1 MKTPDPDD
9 MQEDLESGPL
19 KQTGF
24 TSKLQREIEQAIDRK
39 ERAKPRMKPFLV
51 IAGIGAV
58 TAVLLLY
65 PWNTIHTRSEALMAM
80 EAPIPMEAQSASLV
94 APAAVNTALLIGL
107 RTDHEETDSNRAVK
121 TIRFST
127 YRTMLIA
134 PVRGKLQK
142 TSEGDGILM
151 PYKQNFWKIDSLVA
165 RTKTDEIHY
174 LSAHLADQP
183 AKAET
188 FTDDPNEKLNHVET
202 LRFVGNQYLSIA
214 ESEEALVGNTS
225 YQADRVWVRTLP
237 QLKEG
242 HTMHLYNKP
251 VDKNHV
257 SLSDLYDSS
266 INGVLSNMRLSLKGA
281 AAPQALT
288 VSAAASATPTPAAD
302 QIGEL
307 TGESWSIERAPG
319 RWVGKVAETTR
330 AEAGTSERY
339 NLHELP
345 RDLPDKVVNHDELCC
360 SWGDI
365 KANWPNA
372 TDALTSPMNDMMVI
386 FEGGKLKF
394 YSYGQAPN
402 SAPELTLDLQQREQ
416 LVMAQWA
423 TDHYVQEWIDKVD
436 RYLPSNTNHD

>member
-39 ERAKPRMKPFLV
+39 ERAKPRIKPYLV

-58 TAVLLLY
+58 TAIMLLY
-65 PWNTIHTRSEALMAM
+65 PWNAIHTRSEALTAM
-80 EAPIPMEAQSASLV
+80 EAPIPIEAQSASFV
-94 APAAVNTALLIGL
+94 APAAINTALLIGL
-107 RTDHEETDSNRAVK
+107 RTDHESTDSSRAVNP
-121 TIRFST
+121 IRFST

-183 AKAET
+183 VKAET
-188 FTDDPNEKLNHVET
+188 FADDPNEKLNHVET
-202 LRFVGNQYLSIA
+202 LRFVGNQYLSID
-214 ESEEALVGNTS
+214 ESEEAWVGSTP
-225 YQADRVWVRTLP
+225 YQAERTWVRTLP

-251 VDKNHV
+251 ADKNHV
-257 SLSDLYDSS
+257 SLTDLYDSS
-266 INGVLSNMRLSLKGA
+266 INGVLSNMRLSLRSA
-281 AAPQALT
+281 SAAP
-288 VSAAASATPTPAAD
+288 AAASAASTPAAD
-302 QIGEL
+302 QVGEL
-307 TGESWSIERAPG
+307 AGESWAIERAPG
-319 RWVGKVAETTR
+319 RWVGKVAVTSG
-330 AEAGTSERY
+330 ADAGTPERY
-339 NLHELP
+339 DLRDLP

-372 TDALTSPMNDMMVI
+372 SDALTSPMNDMIVI

-402 SAPELTLDLQQREQ
+402 SAPELTLDLQQGEQ

-436 RYLPSNTNHD
+436 RYLPGNANHD